1 MVKVTDFGMAKQ
13 PGDVSVTMTGSMG
26 GTPYYM
32 SPEQITDFRNADH
45 RADLY
50 ALGVVAYEL
59 FAGELPFESS
69 ALTDLLL
76 MHLERAPE
84 PLRAHRSDIPPALE
98 ALVLKLLA
106 KRREERFQSCEEV
119 AEALRAVTL

>member
-1 MVKVTDFGMAKQ
+1 
-13 PGDVSVTMTGSMG
+13 MTGSMG

-32 SPEQITDFRNADH
+32 SPEQITDFRTADH

-59 FAGELPFESS
+59 FTGELPFESA

-84 PLRAHRSDIPPALE
+84 SMRARRNDIPAELD
-98 ALVLKLLA
+98 ALVLKLLE
-106 KRREERFQSCEEV
+106 KRRDERFQSCEQV
-119 AEALRAVTL
+119 AEALRAVRL